1 MGQLDGGREP
11 IQASF
16 FIEKGVVNV
25 DTGYNTD
32 DVSGGTDSHNYFD
45 RGVNPIGAL
54 VHTTAGTSSLQWLQS
69 GSAASGSPASADYL
83 IERTGQRFALMPKGK
98 AAYHAGKSRATIQG
112 REYRGDAL
120 SAILIGIEV
129 EQLEPQV
136 WTYEQLD
143 SFAELLTQLSVV
155 YSWRWPYT
163 ILGHY
168 EVALPEG
175 RRSDPQ
181 GLDWGQLMGR
191 LYARSLQAHTPG
203 L

>member
-1 MGQLDGGREP
+1 
-11 IQASF
+11 
-16 FIEKGVVNV
+16 
-25 DTGYNTD
+25 
-32 DVSGGTDSHNYFD
+32 
-45 RGVNPIGAL
+45 
-54 VHTTAGTSSLQWLQS
+54 
-69 GSAASGSPASADYL
+69 
-83 IERTGQRFALMPKGK
+83 MPKGM
-98 AAYHAGKSRATIQG
+98 AAYHAGKSAAIIQG
-112 REYRGDAL
+112 RQFQGDQISAL
-120 SAILIGIEV
+120 LIGVEV
-129 EQLEPQV
+129 EQLGLQA

-175 RRSDPQ
+175 RRSDPL

-191 LYARSLQAHTPG
+191 LYARSLQAQVPG